1 MGKLIVKNGFAAV
14 LAVAAFRRACH
25 VQDISANWAEHSQG
39 IAGLYFGAIMLF
51 FAPTLFQM
59 EDTHEQKV
67 SAYPVG

>member
-1 MGKLIVKNGFAAV
+1 MALLPCWQLQRFDV
-14 LAVAAFRRACH
+14 RAMYKTFLP
-25 VQDISANWAEHSQG
+25 IWAEHSQG

-67 SAYPVG
+67 SAYSVDQ